1 MWGNSLI
8 EKVPILRQLYRGIRQ
23 IVDSFSA
30 PDKAGFLQ
38 VVLVDFPHKGMKALG
53 FVTTEMTDKN
63 GQRTFSVLI
72 PHAPNPLS
80 GFLEIV
86 KEEDLTFTQITVDE
100 AVKMV
105 ISAGK
110 VIPGEV
116 PTKI

>member
-1 MWGNSLI
+1 
-8 EKVPILRQLYRGIRQ
+8 
-23 IVDSFSA
+23 
-30 PDKAGFLQ
+30 
-38 VVLVDFPHKGMKALG
+38 
-53 FVTTEMTDKN
+53 
-63 GQRTFSVLI
+63 VLI